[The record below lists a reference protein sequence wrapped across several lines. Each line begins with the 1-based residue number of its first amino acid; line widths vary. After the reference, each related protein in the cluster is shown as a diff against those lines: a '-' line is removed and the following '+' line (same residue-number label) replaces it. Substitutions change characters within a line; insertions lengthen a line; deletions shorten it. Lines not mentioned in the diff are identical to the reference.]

1 MLPTGRANGKTMTGM
16 SRPSTASTLGCL
28 VLIVALMV
36 ATPVAAADEDPS
48 AQLNDG
54 SSETS
59 VVDGE
64 PSGEGSCRLG
74 IGNAPHPTLTKRRDY
89 KDDSN
94 AYHFGI
100 VNL

>member
-1 MLPTGRANGKTMTGM
+1 M
-16 SRPSTASTLGCL
+16 SRPSTARTLGWL

-64 PSGEGSCRLG
+64 PSGEGSFGAAALPQGDCAG
-74 IGNAPHPTLTKRRDY
+74 GEIY
-89 KDDSN
+89 DDGVAEN
-94 AYHFGI
+94 AYSGNPATVDTFDG
-100 VNL
+100 VMLFTPQ